1 MPFSNSMLKILFNHN
16 SFLMS
21 NNAVSLSC
29 WGCFVIKEPVNC
41 ISIQLTQWSTCNYS
55 NLPQN
60 AISRPWLRSGAVLW
74 RLLNL
79 FVWLNVVSWHASVY
93 SPETIDICDVRQVFL
108 SVSDIDDKPKRLFRV
123 IPCPCEVPND
133 IFRLGLEGSSQN
145 FFLFFC
151 LVQSPHTVHVLIP
164 MWKHNF
170 IRISFVSWFRN

>member
-1 MPFSNSMLKILFNHN
+1 MWSTKWYISTTNQMPFSNSMLKILFNHN

-21 NNAVSLSC
+21 NNSVSLSC
-29 WGCFVIKEPVNC
+29 RGCFVIKEPVNC
-41 ISIQLTQWSTCNYS
+41 ISIQLTQWSTSICS

-60 AISRPWLRSGAVLW
+60 AVSRPWLRSGAVLW

-133 IFRLGLEGSSQN
+133 IFRRPTKCHFPTPCSKS
-145 FFLFFC
+145 
-151 LVQSPHTVHVLIP
+151 VQSQ
-164 MWKHNF
+164 F
-170 IRISFVSWFRN
+170 IF